1 MPEDEAAQ
9 FAHML
14 EVRRQ
19 IEAQAAAAQRKVRL
33 RTQYGS
39 QAICTA
45 HAVDWELMLA

>member
-19 IEAQAAAAQRKVRL
+19 IEAQAAAAQRKVS
-33 RTQYGS
+33 YPG
-39 QAICTA
+39 A
-45 HAVDWELMLA
+45 LAE